1 MALARQRR
9 SSCGASICL
18 LVLASFSFRAS
29 FLVQPCFRRAQQR
42 SLISHAAYE
51 SGKINLGVEVG
62 DGEAVV
68 PAPLLEV
75 NEATNLAIQDCL
87 EDGCSVEA
95 LMALDE
101 KVARDEKRVQ
111 ETMDKLNGVQK
122 TAFSDDNAETLAWY
136 TNFLNRSGSL
146 RAQLQALRGLQDIDF
161 VKQLVKAASV
171 AFGGGRSTDY
181 PKVGV
186 SPYTA

>member
-1 MALARQRR
+1 M
-9 SSCGASICL
+9 GCL
-18 LVLASFSFRAS
+18 LVLAAFSFRAT
-29 FLVQPCFRRAQQR
+29 FLVQTCSQQAQRRPR
-42 SLISHAAYE
+42 VSRAAYE
-51 SGKINLGVEVG
+51 SGKVNVGVEPG
-62 DGEAVV
+62 DGAAVV

-75 NEATNLAIQDCL
+75 NDATSLAIQDCL
-87 EDGCSVEA
+87 EDGRSVEA

-101 KVARDEKRVQ
+101 KVARDEKKVQ
-111 ETMDKLNGVQK
+111 ETMNTLKGVQK
-122 TAFSDDNAETLAWY
+122 MAFSEDNAEALAWY
-136 TNFLNRSGSL
+136 NNFLNRSGSL
-146 RAQLQALRGLQDIDF
+146 RAQLQPLKGLQDTDF